1 MHWYYITNIGKVM
14 RKADKCPIFGE
25 QLSGLKFKEI
35 ITRVGCKGQTVFNIS
50 FSSNAENNCVF
61 FKSVIE
67 QFSFFMESFGY

>member
-35 ITRVGCKGQTVFNIS
+35 ITRVGCKGQTVFNI
-50 FSSNAENNCVF
+50 FVF
-61 FKSVIE
+61 IE
-67 QFSFFMESFGY
+67 C